1 MLATSGTNGE
11 SSIRNH
17 HRPMESWSIMSVHSG
32 IPCDVCGIQ
41 CFAGPRYHCLE
52 CADFYLCATCHLNCS
67 TIHPVHAFERIDV
80 PLVPVSPSD
89 LQQSPVPWTPVTM
102 DTFHEF
108 SELGGTKS
116 GVEDELVAAW
126 ISEDDQQV
134 DQNDAAQQGQFWE
147 CAICMEGV
155 GADGYGSLV
164 KTCTELASGAHIFH
178 KGCLHSWLIKSN
190 TCPVC
195 RRAEIISV
203 SHGFA
208 ENEMVW
214 FC

>member
-1 MLATSGTNGE
+1 MGE
-11 SSIRNH
+11 SFISNH
-17 HRPMESWSIMSVHSG
+17 HQPVESQSIMSVHLG
-32 IPCDVCGIQ
+32 IPCDLCGIQ

-52 CADFYLCATCHLNCS
+52 CADFDLCAICYQNRG
-67 TIHPVHAFERIDV
+67 TIHPVHAFEMIDA

-89 LQQSPVPWTPVTM
+89 LQQDPVPWTPITM
-102 DTFHEF
+102 DNYYEF
-108 SELGGTKS
+108 SELNGTKS
-116 GVEDELVAAW
+116 GVEDELVTAW
-126 ISEDDQQV
+126 ISEDGQKV
-134 DQNDAAQQGQFWE
+134 DKYDASQQGQFWE
-147 CAICMEGV
+147 CTICMEGV

-164 KTCTELASGAHIFH
+164 KICTDVASRAHIFH
-178 KGCLHSWLIKSN
+178 KGCLHSWLMKSN

-195 RRAEIISV
+195 RRAEIISR